1 MMSKQISALQNSK
14 TICEL
19 QSTLG
24 YAFDR
29 FDLLVEALT
38 HSSSLNEE
46 HGSHSHNERLEF
58 LGDSVLDL
66 VISEYLMSTFRQS
79 DEGTLSKMKAKLV
92 SKDTLAKLS
101 KELALGSYLI
111 LGRGEELNH
120 GRQKP
125 SLLADT
131 LEALIAAIY
140 LDGGMSSAR
149 RLVLDVYEGEL
160 DFLHSSGHA
169 ADNKSQLQELC
180 QRQFGLLPIYCLR
193 HISGPD
199 HRRTFEVE
207 VHLRHERYGIGVGTT
222 KKEAEQQ
229 AAEQALV
236 RLDESKL

>member
-1 MMSKQISALQNSK
+1 MSKQISALQNSRA
-14 TICEL
+14 ICEL

-24 YAFDR
+24 YAFDC

-46 HGSHSHNERLEF
+46 HASHSHNERLEF

-149 RLVLDVYEGEL
+149 RLVLDFYEREL

-169 ADNKSQLQELC
+169 EDNKSQLQELC
-180 QRQFGLLPIYCLR
+180 QRQFGLLPIYYLR